1 MSTINIPADFTE
13 QQKAYIH
20 FFNSLTE
27 LQKAQELWQ
36 LVLGAAW
43 MFLQNCKNFPMEELR
58 TQNPTYSNIAEI
70 MGQVA
75 ETLKKHVDDIDPMV
89 TWRSSDFCTLMNKIG
104 KAINNNDEEELERL
118 VAQLKERSFI
128 CTQIQKPN

>member
-1 MSTINIPADFTE
+1 MSTTNIPVDFIE
-13 QQKAYIH
+13 QQKAYIQ
-20 FFNSLTE
+20 FFNSLTD

-36 LVLGAAW
+36 LVLGTAW
-43 MFLQNCKNFPMEELR
+43 WFLQNCKTFQMEELR

-75 ETLKKHVDDIDPMV
+75 EILKKYVDDIDPMV
-89 TWRSSDFCTLMNKIG
+89 TWRSSDFCTLMSKIG
-104 KAINNNDEEELERL
+104 EAINSKNEEELESL
-118 VAQLKERSFI
+118 IAQLKERSFI